1 MLRWLGRFVDK
12 RVWQEILG
20 QRRLVLAGLVCSGLA
35 AAMLGAYAA
44 IIKSVVRAVTDHDVP
59 RLLWTSAAVVGL
71 FGVRYFLARAQL
83 YLLGVASNRTTAELR
98 KRVFTKLLR
107 LPISYFNDKKA
118 GAVQSVLTNDIN
130 VYAGAIG
137 AVRESIDGPVKIL
150 TGVVAVFILQPYLA
164 LAAMAVM
171 PVMAWAIQRNS
182 RKMKVVHAQV
192 QADLATMTATMQET
206 LAGVRVIK
214 AFGAEG
220 RVDGRF
226 ARLVETSVASQNHSA
241 RVTATLRP
249 LVEFLGAV
257 AIAAVVLVCG
267 LLVSRDALQIEDL
280 AGFIVMLDVINQ
292 GFKSVGNLKQ
302 TFAQLSAAT
311 DRIYDEVLDIEETTN
326 DHAEAVTPASVTGKI
341 EFRDV
346 SFTYPDGTKALD
358 RVSFTIEAGTSL
370 ALVGPSGAGKSTVAD
385 LLLRFYD
392 PTEGQILL
400 DGRDIRTLKGAWYRA
415 LIGVVPQQTFLF
427 AGTVA
432 ENLRLGAPD
441 ASDGALAKAVRA
453 AHAESF
459 VDLDAGGLDSNLG
472 ERGVGVSGGEGQRLA
487 IARALVRDPQILLLD
502 EATSNLDAHSEQA
515 VTSALDEAM
524 RSRTTL
530 FIAHRLTTAARADQ
544 IVVLRRGQVLET
556 GTHDRLMQADG
567 AYAGMFR
574 AFTSGLVGEDL
585 A

>member
-1 MLRWLGRFVDK
+1 MLPWLGRFVDK
-12 RVWQEILG
+12 RVLDEIYG
-20 QRRLVLAGLVCSGLA
+20 QRRYVVAGLVCAALASGL
-35 AAMLGAYAA
+35 LGAYAK
-44 IIKSVVRAVTDHDVP
+44 IIDQVVTAVSKHDVT
-59 RLLWTSAAVVGL
+59 RLLWISAVVVFL
-71 FGVRYFLARAQL
+71 FGIRYFLARAQL
-83 YLLGVASNRTTAELR
+83 YLLGVASNRTTGALR
-98 KRVFTKLLR
+98 QRVFAKLLR
-107 LPISYFNDKKA
+107 LPVSYFNDKKA

-130 VYAGAIG
+130 VYSGAIG
-137 AVRESIDGPVKIL
+137 AVRESVDGPIKIIV
-150 TGVVAVFILQPYLA
+150 GVVMVFVLQPFLA
-164 LAAMAVM
+164 LAAIAVM
-171 PVMAWAIQRNS
+171 PVMAAAIQRNAK
-182 RKMKVVHAQV
+182 RMKVVQAQV
-192 QADLATMTATMQET
+192 QSDLANMTATMQET

-214 AFGAEG
+214 AFGAEE
-220 RVDGRF
+220 RVNDRF
-226 ARLVETSVASQNHSA
+226 VAQVEQSIESQNRSA
-241 RVTATLRP
+241 RVTAKLRP

-267 LLVSRDALQIEDL
+267 LLVSRNALEVGHL
-280 AGFIVMLDVINQ
+280 AAFIVMLDVINQ
-292 GFKSVGNLKQ
+292 GFKSVGNLRQ

-311 DRIYDEVLDIEETTN
+311 DRIYTEILDVEETTT
-326 DHAEAVTPASVTGKI
+326 DHAEAVVPESSQGRI

-346 SFTYPDGTKALD
+346 SFCYPDGTKALD
-358 RVSFTIEAGTSL
+358 RVSFMIEPGTSL

-400 DGRDIRTLKGAWYRA
+400 DGQDIRTLKGSWYRN

-432 ENLRLGAPD
+432 ENLRLGAPEAD
-441 ASDGALAKAVRA
+441 EKALASAVKA

-459 VDLDAGGLDSNLG
+459 VDLEHGGLDGNLG

-502 EATSNLDAHSEQA
+502 EATSNLDAHSEKA
-515 VTSALDEAM
+515 VTTALDEAM
-524 RSRTTL
+524 QSRTTL
-530 FIAHRLTTAARADQ
+530 FIAHRLTTAARADK

-556 GTHDRLMQADG
+556 GTHEELMRADG

-585 A
+585 G

>member
-1 MLRWLGRFVDK
+1 MLPWLGRFVDK
-12 RVWQEILG
+12 RVLDEIYG
-20 QRRLVLAGLVCSGLA
+20 QRRYVVAGLVCAALASGL
-35 AAMLGAYAA
+35 LGAYAK
-44 IIKSVVRAVTDHDVP
+44 IIDQVVTAVSEHDVT
-59 RLLWTSAAVVGL
+59 RLLWISAVVVFL
-71 FGVRYFLARAQL
+71 FGIRYFLARAQL
-83 YLLGVASNRTTAELR
+83 YLLGVASNRTTGALR
-98 KRVFTKLLR
+98 QRVFAKLLR
-107 LPISYFNDKKA
+107 LPVSYFNDKKA

-130 VYAGAIG
+130 VYSGAIG
-137 AVRESIDGPVKIL
+137 AVRESVDGPIKIIV
-150 TGVVAVFILQPYLA
+150 GVVMVFVLQPFLA
-164 LAAMAVM
+164 LAAIAVM
-171 PVMAWAIQRNS
+171 PVMAAAIQRNAK
-182 RKMKVVHAQV
+182 RMKVVQAQV
-192 QADLATMTATMQET
+192 QSDLANMTATMQET

-214 AFGAEG
+214 AFGAEE
-220 RVDGRF
+220 RVNDRF
-226 ARLVETSVASQNHSA
+226 VAQVEQSIESQNRSA
-241 RVTATLRP
+241 RVTAKLRP

-267 LLVSRDALQIEDL
+267 LLVSRNALEVGHL
-280 AGFIVMLDVINQ
+280 AAFIVMLDVINQ
-292 GFKSVGNLKQ
+292 GFKSVGNLRQ

-311 DRIYDEVLDIEETTN
+311 DRIYTEILDVEETTT
-326 DHAEAVTPASVTGKI
+326 DHAEAVVPESSQGRI

-346 SFTYPDGTKALD
+346 SFCYPDGTKALD
-358 RVSFTIEAGTSL
+358 RVSFTIEPGTSL

-400 DGRDIRTLKGAWYRA
+400 DGQDIRTLKGAWYRG

-432 ENLRLGAPD
+432 ENLRLGAPEAD
-441 ASDGALAKAVRA
+441 DKALASAVKA

-459 VDLDAGGLDSNLG
+459 VDLEHGGLDDNLG

-502 EATSNLDAHSEQA
+502 EATSNLDAHSEKA
-515 VTSALDEAM
+515 VTTALDEAM
-524 RSRTTL
+524 QSRTTL
-530 FIAHRLTTAARADQ
+530 FIAHRLTTAARADK

-556 GTHDRLMQADG
+556 GTHDELMRADG

-585 A
+585 G

>member
-441 ASDGALAKAVRA
+441 ASDGALAKAVQA